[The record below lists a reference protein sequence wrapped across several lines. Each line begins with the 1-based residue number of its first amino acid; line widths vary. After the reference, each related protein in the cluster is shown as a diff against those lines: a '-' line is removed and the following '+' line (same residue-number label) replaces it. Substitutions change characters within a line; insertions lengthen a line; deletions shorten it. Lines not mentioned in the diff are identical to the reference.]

1 MYSRLARHFRDEGNN
16 IGSSPSFVPYSGDNV
31 KKRQRGKTDDIAVL
45 IVDKIDG
52 FAEESTS
59 QEILQKIDQAL
70 VTLTDR
76 FGYLDDRDDMVLEHL
91 IMVHSEMAVGMG

>member
-1 MYSRLARHFRDEGNN
+1 MKGTTSAH
-16 IGSSPSFVPYSGDNV
+16 PPASFHTPATTS
-31 KKRQRGKTDDIAVL
+31 KRQRSKIDDMAVL
-45 IVDKIDG
+45 MVDKVDG

-76 FGYLDDRDDMVLEHL
+76 FAYLDDRDDMVLEHL